1 MKAHL
6 IEVLLILGLA
16 VIGIVDGLAPDK
28 SVTFQRESLPPGLY
42 VVLVSV
48 VLLVF
53 GAAYLRAGW
62 KREGTESSENAVKSR
77 AGLWMWAA
85 MVGYAAVVPLL
96 GYSISTFVFFAAVFL
111 LLGVRPLWRSGMLAL
126 VFAAAFYLAFVRLAN
141 VWLPSGWVGHL
152 LGMSF

>member
-6 IEVLLILGLA
+6 IEVFLIVGVA

-28 SVTFQRESLPPGLY
+28 SITFQREALPPGLY

-48 VLLVF
+48 VLLLF

-62 KREGTESSENAVKSR
+62 KSRDNVTDSGKAKSR
-77 AGLWMWAA
+77 AGLGMWAA
-85 MVGYAAVVPLL
+85 MVGYAAFVPIL
-96 GYSISTFVFFAAVFL
+96 GYSLSTFVFFAAVFF
-111 LLGVRPLWRSGMLAL
+111 LLGVRPLWRTGLLGL

-141 VWLPSGWVGHL
+141 VWLPSGWVGQL